1 MRAKLK
7 MIKEEMWRRMH
18 QPIPAQGKWLCSV
31 VNGYFNYHAVPTN
44 AHALHVFLHHVT
56 DLWRRTLRRRSQ
68 KDRMTWERMTQ
79 LVDDWLP
86 KPIILHPWPSD
97 RFAVTHPRWV
107 RGALS
112 NERPLYVA
120 DCLANKQILPSS
132 EENGEPLSSLWP
144 MSLCGRLG
152 PVFQAPLFRLDG
164 ILGRA

>member
-1 MRAKLK
+1 MR
-7 MIKEEMWRRMH
+7 E
-18 QPIPAQGKWLCSV
+18 S
-31 VNGYFNYHAVPTN
+31 
-44 AHALHVFLHHVT
+44 
-56 DLWRRTLRRRSQ
+56 RSYG
-68 KDRMTWERMTQ
+68 
-79 LVDDWLP
+79 
-86 KPIILHPWPSD
+86 S
-97 RFAVTHPRWV
+97 V
-107 RGALS
+107 RGALG